1 MRFIRIK
8 VSLVIVFLLTG
19 CYLKHIDLVEEH
31 GVTLDIQREGNV
43 SISSVSA
50 YQEGEHLLV
59 SGSIGQKKA
68 TSAFS
73 GWVQITVL
81 LDNGTV
87 FEESCYRVWRK
98 TPPGPRWHVSSKNG
112 LSSFFDITLSKVPPP
127 GSVIRVTGSAQDSL
141 CT

>member
-1 MRFIRIK
+1 MQFIPSIA
-8 VSLVIVFLLTG
+8 SIVIVFLLTS
-19 CYLKHIDLVEEH
+19 CYLKQIDLVEEH
-31 GVTLDIQREGNV
+31 GITFDLRPEGTV
-43 SISSVSA
+43 LISSMTA

-68 TSAFS
+68 TRPFS

-87 FEESCYRVWRK
+87 FEESCYRVWPK
-98 TPPGPRWHVSSKNG
+98 APPGPRWHVSSKNG
-112 LSSFFDITLSKVPPP
+112 PSSFFDFTLSKVPPP
-127 GSVIRVTGSAQDSL
+127 DSVIRVTGSTQASV

>member
-1 MRFIRIK
+1 MRFVRSM
-8 VSLVIVFLLTG
+8 VSIVIVVLLSS
-19 CYLKHIDLVEEH
+19 CYLNHVDLVEER
-31 GVTLDIQREGNV
+31 GVTIEVRREGTV
-43 SISSVSA
+43 LISSVTA

-68 TSAFS
+68 TSPFS

-87 FEESCYRVWRK
+87 LEESCYRVWPK
-98 TPPGPRWHVSSKNG
+98 APPGPRWHVSSKNG
-112 LSSFFDITLSKVPPP
+112 PSSFFNIALSKVPPP
-127 GSVIRVTGSAQDSL
+127 GSVIRVTGSAQDSF